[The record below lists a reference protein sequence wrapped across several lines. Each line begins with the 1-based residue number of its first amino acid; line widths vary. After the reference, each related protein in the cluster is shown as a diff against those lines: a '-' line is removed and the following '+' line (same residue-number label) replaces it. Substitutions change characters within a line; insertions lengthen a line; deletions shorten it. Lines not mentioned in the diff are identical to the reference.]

1 MCFKFEAFDA
11 IFMIPCMQKNYYKV
25 VDAICV
31 LTGATVNVKHR
42 EKHEAIG
49 LSPCEFPSK
58 VMIE

>member
-42 EKHEAIG
+42 EKMKQSA
-49 LSPCEFPSK
+49 
-58 VMIE
+58 